1 MKYMRKL
8 LLLLSLA
15 LLFSCNEEECSQKQI
30 SPTINENN
38 FSVGK
43 NDIEKVV
50 NGYLYE
56 PNTRSPNNTY
66 RIISIDSINA
76 QDIIT
81 RGAMGIKESKN
92 LLYFVKI
99 SDGSTVVVA
108 GDKQA
113 EPVYAHFNNLD
124 LKFNNGKLIE
134 QEKIPESFLFMIGVS
149 ATSVLNRIDT
159 EVSINSHWNLSET
172 RSSENYGDIVPS
184 KCFVAWGQGNPFNL
198 KSPASNGKYADN
210 GQAAAGCVPI
220 AVAQTLTVLKNDF
233 NVFKGYEL
241 KTSWS
246 KLRTNE
252 YGFLFTGQNEKDD
265 ISNIVKKIAENIG
278 VSYNKDGSAGADT
291 KDAVRFLDDYL
302 GGMFSYDT
310 DWSNISNNM
319 KRNSY
324 GISFLSGKK
333 RSNGWLWKKLGI
345 NIPSSGH
352 CMLLDG
358 YKIKNGQTLYYINFG
373 WDGFG
378 NGYFLYD
385 DKTWHE
391 EAQSQYDLRM
401 KVYNFHIDT
410 DYDDF

>member
-1 MKYMRKL
+1 M
-8 LLLLSLA
+8 
-15 LLFSCNEEECSQKQI
+15 
-30 SPTINENN
+30 
-38 FSVGK
+38 
-43 NDIEKVV
+43 
-50 NGYLYE
+50 
-56 PNTRSPNNTY
+56 
-66 RIISIDSINA
+66 
-76 QDIIT
+76 
-81 RGAMGIKESKN
+81 
-92 LLYFVKI
+92 
-99 SDGSTVVVA
+99 
-108 GDKQA
+108 
-113 EPVYAHFNNLD
+113 
-124 LKFNNGKLIE
+124 
-134 QEKIPESFLFMIGVS
+134 
-149 ATSVLNRIDT
+149 
-159 EVSINSHWNLSET
+159 
-172 RSSENYGDIVPS
+172 
-184 KCFVAWGQGNPFNL
+184 
-198 KSPASNGKYADN
+198 
-210 GQAAAGCVPI
+210 
-220 AVAQTLTVLKNDF
+220 
-233 NVFKGYEL
+233 FKGYEL